1 MYVVLY
7 SKRRENMARQT
18 ADKQQAIRL
27 REIEKA
33 KTQAA
38 KDAEKAKAANQKE
51 QARLPPYHH
60 SKVGGNFATNLA
72 ITI

>member
-1 MYVVLY
+1 
-7 SKRRENMARQT
+7 MARQT

-33 KTQAA
+33 KTQAV
-38 KDAEKAKAANQKE
+38 KDAEKARKDYEKAKAANQKE
-51 QARLPPYHH
+51 QGRLPPYHH